1 MKIELLLT
9 INWAYLSQNIKFEKG
24 ILPLLGL
31 KWIWE
36 KPSGHKLTKTATTTH
51 CIRLIGFSPA
61 QQLQAVNLIF
71 KSSTKISILSQ
82 GIPNESIS
90 LWYDARLKYGG
101 SQPLGNFLSFLAGN
115 RAYEGMGRPRGLR
128 RLRKTHL
135 ENILPSPFWD
145 RDPRYPKGGP

>member
-9 INWAYLSQNIKFEKG
+9 INWAYLSQNIKFEQG

-36 KPSGHKLTKTATTTH
+36 KPSGHKLTKTTTH

-71 KSSTKISILSQ
+71 KSSTKISILIQ

-90 LWYDARLKYGG
+90 LWYEERLKW
-101 SQPLGNFLSFLAGN
+101 
-115 RAYEGMGRPRGLR
+115 RAP
-128 RLRKTHL
+128 
-135 ENILPSPFWD
+135 
-145 RDPRYPKGGP
+145 